1 LCGDYGA
8 PEGAIVFTILT
19 IIDVQH
25 GAPAG
30 LNNELI
36 YRGSLVGIVFGS
48 IGGGVIG
55 LTVALC

>member
-8 PEGAIVFTILT
+8 LEGAIVFTILT

-30 LNNELI
+30 LNSELI
-36 YRGSLVGIVFGS
+36 YLGSLWE
-48 IGGGVIG
+48 
-55 LTVALC
+55 